1 MTKPQQFKGR
11 VAEHILLNDKY
22 QYIDIELVEPHL
34 MEFLAGQYVSI
45 DVGGGE
51 RRSYSIASAP
61 AMNHAIELCVDIT
74 PGGKGSSYLKNLKP
88 GDEVRW
94 LGPLGKFVLAP
105 LRQGFAGLQEQKL
118 LFVATGSGIAPLRS
132 MVLDLLERRQDKRE
146 IWLYWGLRSVKD
158 MFWEE
163 DFRLR
168 RESFANFNYQLLL
181 SQPPEN
187 WPLESGH
194 VTRQIKEL
202 GLNQDWG
209 VYLCG
214 NPRMMEEIKQL
225 ALETG
230 VPQEQ
235 VHFEKF
241 Y

>member
-1 MTKPQQFKGR
+1 MTTPQQFKGK

-22 QYIDIELVEPHL
+22 QYIDIELVEPYL

-61 AMNHAIELCVDIT
+61 SMNHAIELCVDII

-88 GDEVRW
+88 GDEVSF
-94 LGPLGKFVLAP
+94 LGPLGRFVL
-105 LRQGFAGLQEQKL
+105 RQAQDKEQKL

-132 MVLDLLERRQDKRE
+132 MILDLLERRQDKRE
-146 IWLYWGLRSVKD
+146 IWLYWGLRNVKD

-168 RESFANFNYQLLL
+168 RKSFTNFNYQLLL

-194 VTRQIKEL
+194 VTQEIKEL

-209 VYLCG
+209 VYICG
-214 NPRMMEEIKQL
+214 NPRMTEEIKQL

-230 VPQEQ
+230 VPKEQ